1 MVKEAVV
8 IVRDPQSIFP
18 MKILLL
24 IALALAVTG
33 CHRSQPKFDLPKEVF
48 VHVDD
53 PEHNCKMVD
62 KVHRVWHCKSADM
75 MPQKLRV
82 TP

>member
-1 MVKEAVV
+1 
-8 IVRDPQSIFP
+8 

-24 IALALAVTG
+24 AVLALAVCG
-33 CHRSQPKFDLPKEVF
+33 CHRAQPKFDLPKEVF

-53 PEHNCKMVD
+53 PEHNCKLVD

-75 MPQKLRV
+75 MPQKVEVKR
-82 TP
+82 